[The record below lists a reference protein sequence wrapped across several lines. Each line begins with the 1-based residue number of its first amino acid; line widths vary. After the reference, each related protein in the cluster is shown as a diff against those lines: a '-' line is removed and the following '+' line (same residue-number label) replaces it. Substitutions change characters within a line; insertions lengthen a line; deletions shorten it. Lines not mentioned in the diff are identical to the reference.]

1 MVTKEKGSTC
11 LSTNKAADIWL
22 NSLGGSTDFA
32 QEQAEKLDFPE
43 SPHLVSVGQLG
54 VSEESLLLG

>member
-32 QEQAEKLDFPE
+32 QDRSKLKSWTFRRA
-43 SPHLVSVGQLG
+43 HTW
-54 VSEESLLLG
+54 